1 MDSPMFVGEVR
12 MKISRVGVSW
22 TLSGGNQE
30 VCGPTKSSK
39 YLHVRRATAR
49 RNRRSSDVSVPPRQL
64 FAGRLI
70 TITATGKRAP
80 NRRKG
85 AAATIAAVPR
95 DVAPTKRSRQ
105 ATGIQNLLRIN
116 WRSRLLA
123 RR

>member
-1 MDSPMFVGEVR
+1 MFVGDVR

-22 TLSGGNQE
+22 TLSGGNHE
-30 VCGPTKSSK
+30 VCDPTKSSK

-70 TITATGKRAP
+70 TITATGNRAP
-80 NRRKG
+80 TRRKET
-85 AAATIAAVPR
+85 AATIATVPR
-95 DVAPTKRSRQ
+95 DAAPTKRSTQ
-105 ATGIQNLLRIN
+105 AAGIQSLLRIN
-116 WRSRLLA
+116 CRCRLFA